1 MIKIINNGMTSNF
14 DSDNSLIFCR
24 ECNSPIISD
33 CFKGDTICSKCGI
46 IESEKEI
53 KIEYFNKNFYDNP

>member
-1 MIKIINNGMTSNF
+1 MTSNF